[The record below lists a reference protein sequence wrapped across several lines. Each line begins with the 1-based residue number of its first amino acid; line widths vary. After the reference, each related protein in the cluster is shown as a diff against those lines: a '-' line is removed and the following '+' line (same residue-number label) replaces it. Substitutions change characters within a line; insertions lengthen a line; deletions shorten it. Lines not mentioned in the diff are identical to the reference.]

1 MVGFGGDVAKLRLDL
16 QQKIDQDLEE
26 ERFMAG
32 WGDDPVMGQLIE
44 AVADGWKPVELREER
59 QGSDSFDVVTA
70 EKDGE
75 RREFRSDHLAFH
87 RYVEGLMEDYG
98 LSYS

>member
-1 MVGFGGDVAKLRLDL
+1 
-16 QQKIDQDLEE
+16 
-26 ERFMAG
+26 MAG
-32 WGDDPVMGQLIE
+32 WGDDPVMAELIQAIE
-44 AVADGWKPVELREER
+44 DGWKPVKLREER

-70 EKDGE
+70 EKEGE

-87 RYVEGLMEDYG
+87 RYVEGPMEDFG

>member
-1 MVGFGGDVAKLRLDL
+1 
-16 QQKIDQDLEE
+16 
-26 ERFMAG
+26 MAG
-32 WGDDPVMGQLIE
+32 WGDDPVMAELIQAIDE
-44 AVADGWKPVELREER
+44 GWTPVSLREDRE
-59 QGSDSFDVVTA
+59 GGTSFDVVIV

-87 RYVEGLMEDYG
+87 RYVEGLMEDFG